1 MRPRPPPPPEP
12 RDSCRLL
19 LGSSLSSGLNFHAPS
34 MVVRGG
40 GAEFVA
46 FARPAGAGCDGA
58 AVIGPDGDCAE
69 APPALRSP
77 TTTMPVRTVNLKKQ
91 YAFISDLEFPAF
103 LFYSFLSSKKR
114 VPFL

>member
-1 MRPRPPPPPEP
+1 
-12 RDSCRLL
+12 
-19 LGSSLSSGLNFHAPS
+19 

-77 TTTMPVRTVNLKKQ
+77 TTTMPVRTVNLK
-91 YAFISDLEFPAF
+91 E
-103 LFYSFLSSKKR
+103 
-114 VPFL
+114 